1 MGIIYT
7 IGYEQTE
14 IGSFI
19 GTLKEVGIEL
29 LADVR
34 AVALSRKKGFSK
46 TALCHHL
53 EADGIQYEHF
63 VRLGDPKEG
72 RVAAR
77 IGRFGEFRR
86 IYNRHLKSVESQA
99 ALEALITSAKG
110 SRTCLMCFER
120 DPATCHRSIIAARLV
135 AEGMTVFDLF
145 GDTPGRYVGD
155 SELLPSPGAGQGA
168 TAA

>member
-53 EADGIQYEHF
+53 EA
-63 VRLGDPKEG
+63 P
-72 RVAAR
+72 
-77 IGRFGEFRR
+77 EFDKPPNQRR
-86 IYNRHLKSVESQA
+86 N
-99 ALEALITSAKG
+99 
-110 SRTCLMCFER
+110 
-120 DPATCHRSIIAARLV
+120 P
-135 AEGMTVFDLF
+135 
-145 GDTPGRYVGD
+145 P
-155 SELLPSPGAGQGA
+155 LL
-168 TAA
+168 

>member
-46 TALCHHL
+46 TALSGCGS
-53 EADGIQYEHF
+53 DWTVWRIQAC
-63 VRLGDPKEG
+63 LQSTPQ
-72 RVAAR
+72 
-77 IGRFGEFRR
+77 IRR
-86 IYNRHLKSVESQA
+86 IPGG
-99 ALEALITSAKG
+99 IG
-110 SRTCLMCFER
+110 
-120 DPATCHRSIIAARLV
+120 V
-135 AEGMTVFDLF
+135 AHYQGEGFPDLP
-145 GDTPGRYVGD
+145 DV
-155 SELLPSPGAGQGA
+155 L
-168 TAA
+168 